1 MRDAMSSTAR
11 VRQHRVR
18 KDQGRACLRIEV
30 ELESLRDLL
39 EVHGFLQQWDDHD
52 RRKIACAL
60 EEALQV
66 WGRYE

>member
-1 MRDAMSSTAR
+1 M
-11 VRQHRVR
+11 
-18 KDQGRACLRIEV
+18 RIEV

-52 RRKIACAL
+52 RRKIASAL